1 MTSERENEKQLKT
14 FFSEEYH
21 NLKSYVRSR
30 IESDIDRDPEDIIQ
44 DVALKVLSRNEI
56 LPINN
61 IAGFFYHS
69 IKNKIIDLMRKKKTY
84 THAEDDF
91 EDQFSHFVE
100 LFYGDTDQAYSEE
113 MTQELR
119 IAIYELKPVYRDIIL
134 AVEIEGYSYQEISDE
149 TGIPIGTLLS
159 RRHRAISQLHKKLES
174 KNEIND

>member
-1 MTSERENEKQLKT
+1 MTSKRENEKQLKS
-14 FFSEEYH
+14 FFNEEYT
-21 NLKSYVRSR
+21 NLKRYVRSK

-44 DVALKVLSRNEI
+44 DVALKILSRNEV

-61 IAGFFYHS
+61 LAGFFYHS

-91 EDQFSHFVE
+91 EHQFSDFVE
-100 LFYGDTDQAYSEE
+100 LFYGNTDNEYSEE
-113 MTQELR
+113 MKAALKT
-119 IAIYELKPVYRDIIL
+119 AIFNLKPVYRDIIL

-159 RRHRAISQLHKKLES
+159 RRHRAISQLHKTLTS
-174 KNEIND
+174 KR

>member
-1 MTSERENEKQLKT
+1 MTSKRENEKQLKS
-14 FFSEEYH
+14 FFNEEYH
-21 NLKSYVRSR
+21 NLKSYVRSK

-44 DVALKVLSRNEI
+44 DVALKILSRKEV

-61 IAGFFYHS
+61 LAGFFYYS

-91 EDQFSHFVE
+91 EHQFSDFVE
-100 LFYGDTDQAYSEE
+100 LFYGNTDNEYSEE
-113 MTQELR
+113 MKEELKT
-119 IAIYELKPVYRDIIL
+119 AIFDLKPVYRDIIL

-159 RRHRAISQLHKKLES
+159 RRHRAISQLHKILTS
-174 KNEIND
+174 KKDRND